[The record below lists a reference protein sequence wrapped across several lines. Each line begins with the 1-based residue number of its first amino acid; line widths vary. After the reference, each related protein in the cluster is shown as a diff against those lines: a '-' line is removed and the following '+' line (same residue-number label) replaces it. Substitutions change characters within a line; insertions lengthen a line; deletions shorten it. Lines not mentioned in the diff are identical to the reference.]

1 MVFVVTTKYSMKKKT
16 VYQIFKKHSLPNSKI
31 KLSLICKFDHD
42 KKIWNFSGYR
52 CLHCDKRLVKEKI
65 DEHRENCEFY

>member
-1 MVFVVTTKYSMKKKT
+1 MKKKT
-16 VYQIFKKHSLPNSKI
+16 VYQLFKKHSLLNSKI